1 MKDERNPY
9 SLNSKA
15 VSEATFKLLDQRGVQ
30 IDEIAELVMLLQKK
44 YYPNLTMEEC
54 VHNVEMVLSKREV
67 QNAVITGIELDIL
80 AEEGKLHSPL
90 QEMLVND
97 EGLYGVDEILA
108 FSIVNVYGSIG
119 FTNYGYVDKLKPGIL
134 ERLNDKTSGQVHTFL
149 DDIVGAVAAAASS
162 RIAHR
167 KQAEKEETFAE
178 DGKEFNPLS
187 EEDLE

>member
-30 IDEIAELVMLLQKK
+30 IDDIAELVMLLQKK

-134 ERLNDKTSGQVHTFL
+134 ERLNDKTSGEVHTFL

-167 KQAEKEETFAE
+167 KQAEKEENFAE

-187 EEDLE
+187 EEGLE